1 MVQVDG
7 PAAIPPP
14 LNTTAFDTTE
24 AVPVQPVPDNTGAP
38 NIKPAFS
45 VSINPIPLCAPF
57 PAAFASVIVSVLV
70 PFTLIG
76 LTLYALETVGRAF
89 TCRTAGVKPV
99 VLKLLVAL
107 NFDASFV

>member
-14 LNTTAFDTTE
+14 INTTAFNTAE

-38 NIKPAFS
+38 NVKPAFS
-45 VSINPIPLCAPF
+45 VSVNPIPFCTPLPVPF
-57 PAAFASVIVSVLV
+57 VSVIVNVLV

-89 TCRTAGVKPV
+89 TCKTAGVNPV